1 MNASLGNRGFYFNP
15 FKTQLDSKEMRKLF
29 LLIVFW
35 LLVGFWVIANGYVA
49 HTMSAAEMRD
59 EFVTGQC
66 NVGRIFANVFYSL
79 AWLLKVV
86 KVSIK

>member
-1 MNASLGNRGFYFNP
+1 
-15 FKTQLDSKEMRKLF
+15 MRKLF

-35 LLVGFWVIANGYVA
+35 LLMAFWAIVNGYVA

-66 NVGRIFANVFYSL
+66 TVGRIFANVFYSP

-86 KVSIK
+86 KILIK

>member
-1 MNASLGNRGFYFNP
+1 
-15 FKTQLDSKEMRKLF
+15 MRKLF

-35 LLVGFWVIANGYVA
+35 LLMAFWAIVNGYVA
-49 HTMSAAEMRD
+49 HTMSAVEMRD

-66 NVGRIFANVFYSL
+66 TVGRIVANVFYSP

-86 KVSIK
+86 KVLIK

>member
-1 MNASLGNRGFYFNP
+1 MIFC
-15 FKTQLDSKEMRKLF
+15 K
-29 LLIVFW
+29 IVLWVFIA
-35 LLVGFWVIANGYVA
+35 FWVIANGYVA
-49 HTMSAAEMRD
+49 HTMSATEMRD

-86 KVSIK
+86 KVLIK